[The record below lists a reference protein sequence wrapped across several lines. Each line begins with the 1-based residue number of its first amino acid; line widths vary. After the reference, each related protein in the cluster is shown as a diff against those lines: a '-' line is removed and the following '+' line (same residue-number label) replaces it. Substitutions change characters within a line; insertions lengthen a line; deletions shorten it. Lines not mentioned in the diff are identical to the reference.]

1 MKAGDTYLHTVPK
14 YYPHLYGEKEG
25 GGTQVMVLTGV
36 PYEDLDLPKLDD
48 LSTGARSEHVQHSL
62 YKGMILPL
70 AALAGLTVLVRRN
83 TKNDHHDGGDDHES

>member
-1 MKAGDTYLHTVPK
+1 MPS

-36 PYEDLDLPKLDD
+36 PYKNLQLPELAE
-48 LSTGARSEHVQHSL
+48 LSTGARSENIQHTL

-70 AALAGLTVLVRRN
+70 AVLAGLTVLVRRN
-83 TKNDHHDGGDDHES
+83 SKNDTHDGGDDHES